1 VGGSIVSAMATAA
14 AHEPEPVSARP
25 PFADASPAQVRAAL
39 VPEDAERFDREWR
52 AVMVEATENLDLT
65 QVHQTL
71 ESWRRV
77 AWLTR
82 ANGPDGYRRLLARA
96 EETVRTGRMP
106 ADSVPIEQVKAMIAE
121 RLA

>member
-1 VGGSIVSAMATAA
+1 
-14 AHEPEPVSARP
+14 
-25 PFADASPAQVRAAL
+25 
-39 VPEDAERFDREWR
+39 
-52 AVMVEATENLDLT
+52 MVEATENLDLT
-65 QVHQTL
+65 RVHQTL

-77 AWLTR
+77 AWLMH

-121 RLA
+121 RLS